1 MLMSKRWFYCCFWSC
16 SQCEMAA
23 TWWREDA
30 AHPPSLKRF
39 SLQTVKVASTQWAN
53 LFSQAKRELL
63 PCTRV
68 CARVCVH
75 VCVCVLREKSSVRI
89 VYRGHDGDV
98 SSCARL
104 GLQHWLKN
112 KSVENDLN
120 LEKYWN
126 TVFQWYLCVCFALW
140 LDGRC
145 TRRRG
150 QCHLNL
156 PKVLTETITVVFFP
170 NQTKRRFVTGEQGML
185 ISYRRVGSA
194 LYSVWRKDA
203 YMQPNNC
210 TRGVLQWSIY
220 VCTYTSPHSQLLFN
234 KLRA

>member
-1 MLMSKRWFYCCFWSC
+1 MILLLLLELLPVR
-16 SQCEMAA
+16 MAA

-126 TVFQWYLCVCFALW
+126 TVFQWYLFWCLF
-140 LDGRC
+140 RS
-145 TRRRG
+145 
-150 QCHLNL
+150 
-156 PKVLTETITVVFFP
+156 
-170 NQTKRRFVTGEQGML
+170 L
-185 ISYRRVGSA
+185 IGWT
-194 LYSVWRKDA
+194 LHK
-203 YMQPNNC
+203 
-210 TRGVLQWSIY
+210 
-220 VCTYTSPHSQLLFN
+220 TYQKCLL
-234 KLRA
+234 KL